1 MVDISCL
8 EEYII
13 DLVDKYYKSAEDDM
27 NRLGLDEYIN
37 TNLNYLD
44 CTRICS
50 NGQRAMQ
57 TIGYVYAKNI
67 SQLVHIISNFSEDE
81 KQDELFTK
89 LLKRHNLNLEF
100 EKTTPPEWY
109 TKDGEQ
115 KFNKLKTKED
125 KPKKERKKRE
135 SKTPRKKGPSAAE
148 RRLAAKAAKINSLS
162 INLPIKKV

>member
-8 EEYII
+8 DEYII
-13 DLVDKYYKSAEDDM
+13 ELVDKYYKSAENDM

-37 TNLNYLD
+37 TTLNYLD

-57 TIGYVYAKNI
+57 TIGYIYAKNMAQI
-67 SQLVHIISNFSEDE
+67 VHIISNFSEGE
-81 KQDELFTK
+81 KQDELFTR
-89 LLKRHNLNLEF
+89 LLERHNLNLEF

-109 TKDGEQ
+109 SKDGEQ

-135 SKTPRKKGPSAAE
+135 PKISREKGPSAAE
-148 RRLAAKAAKINSLS
+148 RKLAAKVAKINSLS